1 MKLPTWMKVSG
12 IKQGIKPQP
21 RQIEESGEYE
31 TYIDPKCGCKK
42 RRKITKNIKNDE
54 TNGAIPKNGTD
65 EIRTENGLDK
75 ETPTTKTEINKPR
88 D

>member
-31 TYIDPKCGCKK
+31 TYIDPACGCKK
-42 RRKITKNIKNDE
+42 RRRSE
-54 TNGAIPKNGTD
+54 ERRVG
-65 EIRTENGLDK
+65 K
-75 ETPTTKTEINKPR
+75 EC
-88 D
+88 